1 MTQMSGSSSDGEFCD
16 CCVAVQGAVGALVV
30 GEVAGS
36 FSFVYLLDHVP
47 SLNSWQSVGGRCFQ

>member
-16 CCVAVQGAVGALVV
+16 CCVTVQGAVGALVV

-36 FSFVYLLDHVP
+36 FSFVV
-47 SLNSWQSVGGRCFQ
+47 SA

>member
-1 MTQMSGSSSDGEFCD
+1 MTQMSGSSSSDGELFCD

-36 FSFVYLLDHVP
+36 FSFVVV
-47 SLNSWQSVGGRCFQ
+47 SA